1 MKIHP
6 ESDWTKPNDWCPH
19 PGRWH
24 STDPQS
30 TELEVSDLVGALVGA
45 LQPDY
50 VVETGTCLGQTAAC
64 IAIALQ
70 RNGRG
75 HLDTIE
81 PDAQRA
87 QFARTRVAAFMEG
100 PPMTVHEVKSL
111 DFTPTGPIGF
121 AWLDSRMELRVP
133 EFERY
138 RPWMRPGTVV
148 GFHDTAP
155 HHGDW
160 ADELHS
166 LAGTRAITLRTPRG
180 VTFLE
185 VVQ

>member
-1 MKIHP
+1 MKIHK
-6 ESDWTKPNDWCPH
+6 ESDWTKPNEWCPH
-19 PGRWH
+19 PDRWH

-30 TELEVSDLVGALVGA
+30 TELEVSDLAGALVGA

-50 VVETGTCLGQTAAC
+50 VIETGTCLGQTAAC
-64 IAIALQ
+64 IAMALK

-75 HLDTIE
+75 HLDTLE
-81 PDAQRA
+81 PDPARA
-87 QFARTRVAAFMEG
+87 EFARGRVSAFMED

-111 DFTPTGPIGF
+111 DFTPTARIDF

-138 RPWMRPGTVV
+138 RPWMDPGTIV

-155 HHGDW
+155 HHGGW

-166 LAGTRAITLRTPRG
+166 LPGTRAIMLRTPRG

-185 VVQ
+185 VL